1 MHGRLT
7 WLRTFT
13 TSCFSNLFFPKI
25 LILNAPTFSPSH
37 NPAAETI
44 STSARI
50 TTRCILRY
58 VCRMNSTVEAVCFY
72 VSARSITGT
81 SYTQVYFQTACACVR
96 ISYVRLHV
104 TQHLYKLLSTIWE
117 LTVGSSVKF
126 ETTWLHKKYSWME
139 GEILDKK
146 VYKVVYHEKDS
157 YPQAR

>member
-1 MHGRLT
+1 MVGYKVLGCAMVVHCLTLLAPNKPVAMYKKQMHGRLT

-44 STSARI
+44 STNARI

-58 VCRMNSTVEAVCFY
+58 VCRMNSAVEAVCFY

-104 TQHLYKLLSTIWE
+104 PQHLQS
-117 LTVGSSVKF
+117 
-126 ETTWLHKKYSWME
+126 
-139 GEILDKK
+139 
-146 VYKVVYHEKDS
+146 
-157 YPQAR
+157 